1 MLDIWE
7 VLMKKRLIFI
17 CVLSYMIPVLLGII
31 GKLAGCK
38 MKHILYL
45 LVMGFY
51 LLFWEC
57 LCLITYSRRKKVNST
72 ALMILCCLGMLPFG
86 LYLFLFLV
94 GAIL

>member
-1 MLDIWE
+1 
-7 VLMKKRLIFI
+7 MKKRLIFI
-17 CVLSYMIPVLLGII
+17 CVLSYMIPVLLGMT

-57 LCLITYSRRKKVNST
+57 LCLIAYSRRKKVNST
-72 ALMILCCLGMLPFG
+72 VLMVLCYLGMLPFG
-86 LYLFLFLV
+86 LYLFLFLMS
-94 GAIL
+94 AIL